1 MPDNDSVCLLS
12 SPFPLVFLKDDA
24 YSYRFWPFLGL
35 FPQHPLHL
43 VKSDLTSQ
51 ALIASPSVIH
61 FGA

>member
-1 MPDNDSVCLLS
+1 MPDSDAVYLLS

-24 YSYRFWPFLGL
+24 HFYRFWPFLGL
-35 FPQHPLHL
+35 FPQPSLYL

-51 ALIASPSVIH
+51 ALIASPRVIH